1 MKSSRNRSWAGNF
14 GFSYTNCIDTL
25 SINSMLEDY
34 DFSEETSEGKGMV
47 QRPGTGSVCTIL
59 VVAKERGSKIKI
71 IQKGQAN

>member
-34 DFSEETSEGKGMV
+34 DFSVYCLQKIEMCNTKNQFCHLENKSSLILREK
-47 QRPGTGSVCTIL
+47 VC
-59 VVAKERGSKIKI
+59 
-71 IQKGQAN
+71 